1 MGRDRNYI
9 KEIRSKVGHDKIILA
24 FAGGCVFNDKGEV
37 LLQRRGD
44 SNLWGFPGGAVE
56 LGETPQM
63 AAIRE
68 IKEETGLDVEVGRAI
83 GVYSDLDISYA
94 SGDRAQSIVIA
105 FELKPIGGELCCD
118 FTETMELR
126 YFSAEEKP
134 KLFTKSHE
142 DLWNEIFPESGLQNN
157 VRELQGANMDIDL
170 TSENIGWNQVSC
182 PWNEAENTTVH
193 KCAVKNISICKYFC
207 GIKYLDSVLC
217 SYPHGNKDE

>member
-1 MGRDRNYI
+1 MGQDRNYI
-9 KEIRSKVGHDKIILA
+9 KGIRSKVGHDKIILT

-63 AAIRE
+63 AAVRE
-68 IKEETGLDVEVGRAI
+68 IKEETGLDVETGRVI
-83 GVYSDLDISYA
+83 GVYSDLDITYA

-105 FELKPIGGELCCD
+105 FELKPVGGELRCD
-118 FTETMELR
+118 FKETIELKF
-126 YFSAEEKP
+126 FSKEEKP

-157 VRELQGANMDIDL
+157 VRELQGANMD
-170 TSENIGWNQVSC
+170 
-182 PWNEAENTTVH
+182 
-193 KCAVKNISICKYFC
+193 
-207 GIKYLDSVLC
+207 SVLC